1 MIKLNGYT
9 IDFGVFPNGE
19 SFADIPE
26 SITPY
31 AYDVYRENFMSKF
44 IYKDGYNKIHLKFE
58 NDADIYHLFCIKDY
72 VDTKWPNLPCILEMP
87 YIPYSRMDR
96 QEEKRLFTLKTFANI
111 INSMNF
117 ITVRVMEPH
126 SEVSVALI
134 DRVQVE
140 NKSADL
146 ALKAMR
152 DVLDLRGSCWLQDS
166 IYGTDDMNMSGM
178 FNKAR
183 DAGIYLVYP
192 DAGAEKRYRKQIT
205 YNKILTCSKDR
216 DFNTGN
222 IKSIVVNGA
231 EQAQDCKIAIITD
244 DLSSKGGTFC
254 GAAKAIREA
263 IPSVEHI
270 ILCVTHCENTIY
282 VGNVLSGVE
291 IDKVY
296 TTNSILVEPG
306 FNEVTNFDKNKLI
319 VEDIR

>member
-1 MIKLNGYT
+1 MIKLNGFEV
-9 IDFGVFPNGE
+9 DFKEFPNGE
-19 SFADIPE
+19 SFADISE
-26 SITPY
+26 NITPY
-31 AYDVYRENFMSKF
+31 DGDVVRDSFTGDY
-44 IYKDGYNKIHLKFE
+44 IYKSGYNKIHLKFE
-58 NDADIYHLFCIKDY
+58 NDKDIFHLMCIKDY
-72 VDTKWPNLPCILEMP
+72 VDTKWGNLPCILEMP

-96 QEEKRLFTLKTFANI
+96 QEEKRLFTLKTFASL

-117 ITVRVMEPH
+117 TYVKVMEPH

-134 DRVQVE
+134 DRVKVE

-152 DVLDLRGSCWLQDS
+152 DTLGLQGSCWLQDS
-166 IYGTDDMNMSGM
+166 LYGDIHM
-178 FNKAR
+178 NKA
-183 DAGIYLVYP
+183 DMFKQAKEAGIYFVYP
-192 DAGAEKRYRKQIT
+192 DAGAEKRYRKQIK
-205 YNKILTCSKDR
+205 YDKVLTCSKDR

-231 EQAQDCKIAIITD
+231 EQAQDCKIAIIID

-263 IPSVEHI
+263 IPTVEHI

-282 VGNVLSGVE
+282 EGNVLSGVE

-296 TTNSILVEPG
+296 TTNSILVKPG
-306 FNEVTNFDKNKLI
+306 FNAVTNFDKTKLI
-319 VEDIR
+319 VENIR

>member
-1 MIKLNGYT
+1 MIKLNGFA
-9 IDFGVFPNGE
+9 IDFKVFPNGE

-26 SITPY
+26 SIVPY
-31 AYDVYRENFMSKF
+31 SYDIYREDFETYT
-44 IYKDGYNKIHLKFE
+44 YKNGYNKIHLKFE
-58 NDADIYHLFCIKDY
+58 SDDDIYHLFCIKDY

-117 ITVRVMEPH
+117 VSVRVMEPH

-134 DRVQVE
+134 DRVTVE

-152 DVLDLRGSCWLQDS
+152 DVLGLVGTCWFHES
-166 IYGTDDMNMSGM
+166 ISGEIDMN
-178 FNKAR
+178 KADLFKR
-183 DAGIYLVYP
+183 ARTAGVYFIYP
-192 DAGAEKRYRKQIT
+192 DAGAEKRYRKQIK
-205 YNKILTCSKDR
+205 YDRVLTCSKDR
-216 DFNTGN
+216 DFNTGRIN
-222 IKSIVVNGA
+222 SIEINGA
-231 EQAQDCKIAIITD
+231 DKISDCKIAIIVD

-254 GAAKAIREA
+254 GAAQALRKAFPNI
-263 IPSVEHI
+263 EHI

-282 VGNVLSGVE
+282 EGNVLSGVD

-306 FNEVTNFDKNKLI
+306 FYEVTNFDKTKLI
-319 VEDIR
+319 VENIR